1 MNKIKRGQEFVFLLI
16 LETFR
21 FYHMDDYEND
31 IFSTL
36 SDARAWTRLYFGGKS
51 DSTTVRSQNFVVT
64 ETRYPVLEALSLFA
78 DQERA

>member
-1 MNKIKRGQEFVFLLI
+1 M

-51 DSTTVRSQNFVVT
+51 DSTTVRSQNVVVT
-64 ETRYPVLEALSLFA
+64 ETCYPVLEASSLFTE
-78 DQERA
+78 QERA